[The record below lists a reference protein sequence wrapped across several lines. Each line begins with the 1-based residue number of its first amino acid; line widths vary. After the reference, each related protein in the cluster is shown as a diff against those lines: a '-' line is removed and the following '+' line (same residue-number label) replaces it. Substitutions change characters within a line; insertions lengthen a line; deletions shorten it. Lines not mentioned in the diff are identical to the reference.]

1 MIELMV
7 FDFLYFHLDEKLSCS
22 GVGGCLFSLFLFCP
36 FLVYLTVW
44 SVTIREGKMDF
55 EIYMEVLR
63 LKVSVSQF
71 SITVLCT
78 YLVNLSPADN
88 FLITQWTFY
97 SAFLLPGQQL
107 GVENSMN
114 SPLCILFWCSRSG
127 WLTGWLPTWCP
138 TSTSHLKEAEEK
150 ILKCK
155 VFFL

>member
-1 MIELMV
+1 MKPFFFFLISFFNKVSLLSARIESVFYICCESAIEMIELMV
-7 FDFLYFHLDEKLSCS
+7 FDEKLSCS

-78 YLVNLSPADN
+78 YLVNLSPADS
-88 FLITQWTFY
+88 FLITQ
-97 SAFLLPGQQL
+97 
-107 GVENSMN
+107 
-114 SPLCILFWCSRSG
+114 
-127 WLTGWLPTWCP
+127 
-138 TSTSHLKEAEEK
+138 
-150 ILKCK
+150 
-155 VFFL
+155 